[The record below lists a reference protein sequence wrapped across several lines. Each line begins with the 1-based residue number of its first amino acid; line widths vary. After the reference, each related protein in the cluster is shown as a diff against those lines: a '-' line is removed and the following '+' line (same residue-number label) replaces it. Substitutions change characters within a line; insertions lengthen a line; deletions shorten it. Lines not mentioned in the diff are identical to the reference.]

1 MNMYNVV
8 SCRIIFSVFAFILI
22 SCKKDDKCGVIID
35 KVIVDNRYYLIFNS
49 SDFNQFGG
57 TGINQS
63 IYYVPDNRSSGEVNK
78 NVYNKF
84 SVGDEYCQS

>member
-1 MNMYNVV
+1 MY
-8 SCRIIFSVFAFILI
+8 SIKSYRIIFSVFAFTLI
-22 SCKKDDKCGVIID
+22 SCKEDDKCGVIID